1 MENKVEIKNIT
12 NRTVGIT
19 VEDLRLHRVLQPS
32 QKIYLAKEVLQEAL
46 TYPGVMYLFQN
57 KYLAMLDT
65 DFALDEGVITED
77 QVVETKEG
85 HVQTNVQDE
94 KEIREIIN
102 NGSDLELKKLMADES
117 PERKAVIA
125 DIAATCEGLTLS
137 KIDVIKRLSDID
149 LSKVVR

>member
-57 KYLAMLDT
+57 KYLVMLDT

-77 QVVETKEG
+77 QIVETKEG
-85 HVQTNVQDE
+85 NVQTNVQDE

-117 PERKAVIA
+117 PERKAIIA
-125 DIAATCEGLTLS
+125 DIAATCEGLTMS
-137 KIDVIKRLSDID
+137 KIDVIKRLSGID